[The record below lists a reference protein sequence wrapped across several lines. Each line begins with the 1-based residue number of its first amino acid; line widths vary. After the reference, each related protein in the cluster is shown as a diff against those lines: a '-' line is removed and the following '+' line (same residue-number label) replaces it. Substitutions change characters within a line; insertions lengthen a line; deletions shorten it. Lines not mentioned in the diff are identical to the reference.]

1 MVDANLADDM
11 SSDSSDSDDTEAD
24 FIKEWWKS
32 GELKFNQNQYA
43 EAEKLLARA
52 FSLSEKKH
60 RTFKGRDRLLNLLAS
75 TYAKQGKLPEV
86 EKLVQTYPQ
95 LKDGDCLELLGITCC
110 RKGLLHSAKNVLE
123 DHTIFKGRER
133 VFKELVFAYFR
144 EKEWLNAENF
154 LLDILKGGLVDEL
167 ETLHTLAEV
176 YLVRGELVSA
186 KQYCERALR
195 GRRKT
200 LGKHHDL
207 YYDSLCLSV
216 AILIA
221 NAEVEEAE
229 FYSGLLPSGFQG
241 SQLSKLAYL

>member
-1 MVDANLADDM
+1 M
-11 SSDSSDSDDTEAD
+11 SSDLDDTVEAD
-24 FIKEWWKS
+24 FIKQWWKS
-32 GELKFNQNQYA
+32 GALKFDQNQYT

-52 FSLSEKKH
+52 FRLSEKKH
-60 RTFKGRDRLLNLLAS
+60 KTFKGRDRLLNLLAS

-86 EKLVQTYPQ
+86 EKLVQTHPQ
-95 LKDGDCLELLGITCC
+95 LKDGDCLELLCITCC
-110 RKGLLHSAKNVLE
+110 RKGLLHSTKNVLQ

-133 VFKELVFAYFR
+133 VFKELAFAYFR

-176 YLVRGELVSA
+176 YFVRGELVSA
-186 KQYCERALR
+186 KQYCERAL
-195 GRRKT
+195 GGKRKR
-200 LGKHHDL
+200 LGNDHDL

-221 NAEVEEAE
+221 NAELEEAE
-229 FYSGLLPSGFQG
+229 DYSGLLPSGFQG
-241 SQLSKLAYL
+241 SQLSKFSYL

>member
-1 MVDANLADDM
+1 MVDASLADDM
-11 SSDSSDSDDTEAD
+11 SSDSDDSTETD
-24 FIKEWWKS
+24 FIKKWWKS
-32 GELKFNQNQYA
+32 GVLKFNQNQYA

-52 FSLSEKKH
+52 VMFSEKKH
-60 RTFKGRDRLLNLLAS
+60 KTFKGRDRLLNLLAS

-95 LKDGDCLELLGITCC
+95 LKNGDCLELLCVTCC
-110 RKGLLHSAKNVLE
+110 RKGLLHSANDVLA

-144 EKEWLNAENF
+144 EKEWQNAENV
-154 LLDILKGGLVDEL
+154 LLDIGLVDEF

-176 YLVRGELVSA
+176 YLVKGELVSA

-195 GRRKT
+195 GRKKT
-200 LGKHHDL
+200 LGTDHDL

-221 NAEVEEAE
+221 NAELEEAE
-229 FYSGLLPSGFQG
+229 FYSDLLPSGFQG
-241 SQLSKLAYL
+241 SQLSKLSDL